1 MDDAWWGPSIP
12 LPGGPYFCLAE
23 RSLPGCVLV
32 NGAGQRFV
40 NESAPYV
47 DAVHAMYDADTP
59 ENPHIP
65 AWLIFDQRYR
75 DRYVFAGLP
84 PRRPLPR
91 RWYAAGAVVR
101 ADDLAELA
109 AGGRGGR
116 RRPGQDRGPVQRVR
130 RGGPGRGL
138 RPRRLGVRP
147 LLRRPAAG
155 PTRTWPR
162 WPARRST
169 RSRSCPGDLGTK
181 GGLRTDERARVL
193 RRDGTVIEGL
203 YAAGNASAAVM
214 GRSYAGAGATIGP
227 AMTFGYIAARTMAAA
242 ADSGSEHPSAPY
254 GPSGLY
260 SRPHWWNDP
269 GRARSCGHVRSEGSG
284 MTNTSRGG
292 APKHDGNCS
301 RNGVLPGRRA
311 GFSRGVAVLAVA
323 ACLALAACSSS
334 QGVSGQTPA
343 RSAQT
348 GSRITVD
355 MVTHG
360 QAFDPFWALVQ
371 KGAQAAAKDF
381 NVNLV
386 YHSPSTTDPQA
397 EASLI
402 NQAAARHP
410 KGLVVTIPDAA
421 ALSGPVKQAT
431 SAGIP
436 VIVMNV
442 GVSVYQNVGALTFV
456 GQDEDAAG
464 QEAGRQMIAA
474 GVHKALCVIHEEQN
488 TALVDR
494 CAGFAKAMAATGG
507 SVTVLHVNG
516 AQLNSAANAIQAA
529 LKKDPAITGVL
540 TTGIIGFNAAGG
552 ALQSLGKFG
561 TIKLGTFDVST
572 QDLNAV
578 VNGQALFVIDQ
589 QPFLEGYMAVQLSA
603 FEARYGQHP
612 FGPVFT
618 GPSLITKANAA
629 QVQQLYKSTGIPLF
643 NGGYPT

>member
-1 MDDAWWGPSIP
+1 
-12 LPGGPYFCLAE
+12 
-23 RSLPGCVLV
+23 
-32 NGAGQRFV
+32 
-40 NESAPYV
+40 
-47 DAVHAMYDADTP
+47 
-59 ENPHIP
+59 
-65 AWLIFDQRYR
+65 
-75 DRYVFAGLP
+75 
-84 PRRPLPR
+84 
-91 RWYAAGAVVR
+91 
-101 ADDLAELA
+101 
-109 AGGRGGR
+109 
-116 RRPGQDRGPVQRVR
+116 
-130 RGGPGRGL
+130 
-138 RPRRLGVRP
+138 
-147 LLRRPAAG
+147 
-155 PTRTWPR
+155 
-162 WPARRST
+162 
-169 RSRSCPGDLGTK
+169 
-181 GGLRTDERARVL
+181 
-193 RRDGTVIEGL
+193 
-203 YAAGNASAAVM
+203 
-214 GRSYAGAGATIGP
+214 
-227 AMTFGYIAARTMAAA
+227 
-242 ADSGSEHPSAPY
+242 
-254 GPSGLY
+254 
-260 SRPHWWNDP
+260 
-269 GRARSCGHVRSEGSG
+269 

-292 APKHDGNCS
+292 APNHDGNCS

-371 KGAQAAAKDF
+371 KGAQAAARDF

-421 ALSGPVKQAT
+421 VLSGPVKQAT

-629 QVQQLYKSTGIPLF
+629 QVQQLYKSTGVPLF

>member
-1 MDDAWWGPSIP
+1 
-12 LPGGPYFCLAE
+12 
-23 RSLPGCVLV
+23 
-32 NGAGQRFV
+32 
-40 NESAPYV
+40 
-47 DAVHAMYDADTP
+47 
-59 ENPHIP
+59 
-65 AWLIFDQRYR
+65 
-75 DRYVFAGLP
+75 
-84 PRRPLPR
+84 
-91 RWYAAGAVVR
+91 
-101 ADDLAELA
+101 
-109 AGGRGGR
+109 
-116 RRPGQDRGPVQRVR
+116 
-130 RGGPGRGL
+130 
-138 RPRRLGVRP
+138 
-147 LLRRPAAG
+147 
-155 PTRTWPR
+155 
-162 WPARRST
+162 
-169 RSRSCPGDLGTK
+169 
-181 GGLRTDERARVL
+181 
-193 RRDGTVIEGL
+193 
-203 YAAGNASAAVM
+203 
-214 GRSYAGAGATIGP
+214 
-227 AMTFGYIAARTMAAA
+227 
-242 ADSGSEHPSAPY
+242 
-254 GPSGLY
+254 
-260 SRPHWWNDP
+260 
-269 GRARSCGHVRSEGSG
+269 
-284 MTNTSRGG
+284 MTNNSRGE
-292 APKHDGNCS
+292 APRHDH
-301 RNGVLPGRRA
+301 NGVLPGRRA
-311 GFSRGVAVLAVA
+311 GFSRGVTVLAVA

-334 QGVSGQTPA
+334 SQGVSGQTPA
-343 RSAQT
+343 RSAQS
-348 GSRITVD
+348 GPRITVD

-360 QAFDPFWALVQ
+360 QAFDPFWALV
-371 KGAQAAAKDF
+371 KEGAQAAAKDF

-397 EASLI
+397 EATLI

-421 ALSGPVKQAT
+421 VLSGPVKQAT

-474 GVHKALCVIHEEQN
+474 GVRKALCVIHEQQN
-488 TALVDR
+488 SALVDR

>member
-1 MDDAWWGPSIP
+1 
-12 LPGGPYFCLAE
+12 
-23 RSLPGCVLV
+23 
-32 NGAGQRFV
+32 
-40 NESAPYV
+40 
-47 DAVHAMYDADTP
+47 
-59 ENPHIP
+59 
-65 AWLIFDQRYR
+65 
-75 DRYVFAGLP
+75 
-84 PRRPLPR
+84 
-91 RWYAAGAVVR
+91 
-101 ADDLAELA
+101 
-109 AGGRGGR
+109 
-116 RRPGQDRGPVQRVR
+116 
-130 RGGPGRGL
+130 
-138 RPRRLGVRP
+138 
-147 LLRRPAAG
+147 
-155 PTRTWPR
+155 
-162 WPARRST
+162 
-169 RSRSCPGDLGTK
+169 
-181 GGLRTDERARVL
+181 
-193 RRDGTVIEGL
+193 
-203 YAAGNASAAVM
+203 
-214 GRSYAGAGATIGP
+214 
-227 AMTFGYIAARTMAAA
+227 MT
-242 ADSGSEHPSAPY
+242 H
-254 GPSGLY
+254 
-260 SRPHWWNDP
+260 
-269 GRARSCGHVRSEGSG
+269 
-284 MTNTSRGG
+284 TSRGG

-301 RNGVLPGRRA
+301 RDGVLPGRRA
-311 GFSRGVAVLAVA
+311 VFTRGVAVLAVA

-348 GSRITVD
+348 GARITVD

-371 KGAQAAAKDF
+371 KGARAAANDF

-421 ALSGPVKQAT
+421 VLSGPVKQAT

-456 GQDEDAAG
+456 GQDENAAG
-464 QEAGRQMIAA
+464 QEAGREMADA
-474 GVHKALCVIHEEQN
+474 GVTKALCVIHEEQN
-488 TALVDR
+488 QALVDR
-494 CAGFAKAMAATGG
+494 CAGFAKALAARGG

-516 AQLNSAANAIQAA
+516 AQLNSAANAIEAA
-529 LKKDPAITGVL
+529 LKKDPAINGVL
-540 TTGIIGFNAAGG
+540 ATGIIGFNAAGG

-561 TIKLGTFDVST
+561 TIKLGTFDVSA

-578 VNGQALFVIDQ
+578 INGQALFVIDQ

-603 FEARYGQHP
+603 FEARYAQHP